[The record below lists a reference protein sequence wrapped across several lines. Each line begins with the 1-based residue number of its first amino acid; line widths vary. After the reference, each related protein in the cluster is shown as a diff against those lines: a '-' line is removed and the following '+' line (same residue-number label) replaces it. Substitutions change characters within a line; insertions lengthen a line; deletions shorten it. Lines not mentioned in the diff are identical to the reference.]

1 MSDSTSAAQEITIDV
16 PEGTLGG
23 TLTLSRSPR
32 GIVLFA
38 HGSGSSRHSPRNRHV
53 GSILNRAGL
62 GTLLM
67 DLLTQEEEA
76 IDQYTRQYRFDID
89 RLSGRLVNAIDWLG
103 NKPETG
109 ALPIGLFGASTGA
122 AAALRAAAARPGE
135 RQFRCQ
141 SQAAPIWPETR
152 CPRSKRRPCSS
163 SRPR

>member
-62 GTLLM
+62 GTLLIRGLNQHDYPVVQACLLM
-67 DLLTQEEEA
+67 LAMAVMLGTLIGDLA
-76 IDQYTRQYRFDID
+76 
-89 RLSGRLVNAIDWLG
+89 
-103 NKPETG
+103 
-109 ALPIGLFGASTGA
+109 
-122 AAALRAAAARPGE
+122 
-135 RQFRCQ
+135 
-141 SQAAPIWPETR
+141 QAAMD
-152 CPRSKRRPCSS
+152 PRVRSALQ
-163 SRPR
+163 